1 MPRRVK
7 VALAFVTLMSVA
19 YVLVRPDLNEMDS
32 ILRTPH
38 LGKTSTAVA
47 HASVGQ
53 LPVSNTHPTSAQ
65 MEAWEARQP
74 APLFQLA
81 PAPGPLF

>member
-1 MPRRVK
+1 MPRTVK

-19 YVLVRPDLNEMDS
+19 YVLVSPDLNEMDS

-53 LPVSNTHPTSAQ
+53 LPVSNTHLCCFAAASAFLH
-65 MEAWEARQP
+65 RYK
-74 APLFQLA
+74 PLLSD
-81 PAPGPLF
+81 LTCTRLC